1 MITLNI
7 PPGEFAGYIFDCDGT
22 LADTM
27 PLHYQAW
34 VAALQPYGCDFPEEL
49 FYSLGG
55 MPAVAVLELLNE
67 RNGLAIPPVE
77 TSLYKEALYEELIP
91 QVTAIEPVTDFVRQ
105 VSGKFPLA
113 VGSGGLRH
121 IVIATLEALGLR
133 EHFQA
138 VVASEDVAHG
148 KPAPD
153 TYLEAARRLGV
164 EPARCLVF
172 EDTPLGI
179 SAATAAGMQSV
190 LVAQWSGGRPRT
202 MMIRR
207 SAGQLPFELGPDLRS
222 CPSS

>member
-7 PPGEFAGYIFDCDGT
+7 PSGEFAGYLFDCDGT

-34 VAALQPYGCDFPEEL
+34 VAALAPFGCEFPEEL
-49 FYSLGG
+49 FYSSGG
-55 MPAVAVLELLNE
+55 MPAVDVIRMLNE
-67 RNGLAIPPVE
+67 RNGLAVPPVE
-77 TSLYKEALYEELIP
+77 TALHKETLYEELVP
-91 QVTAIEPVTDFVRQ
+91 LVRPIEPVVAFVRA
-105 VSGKFPLA
+105 VAGKYPLA

-121 IVIATLEALGLR
+121 IVIATLDALGLS
-133 EHFQA
+133 EYFQA
-138 VVASEDVAHG
+138 VVASEDVVNG

-164 EPARCLVF
+164 EPSKCLVF

-190 LVAQWSGGRPRT
+190 LVASGPVVKK
-202 MMIRR
+202 
-207 SAGQLPFELGPDLRS
+207 E
-222 CPSS
+222 

>member
-34 VAALQPYGCDFPEEL
+34 LTAVKPLGCDFPEEL

-55 MPAVAVLELLNE
+55 MPALDLIKLLNE
-67 RNGLAIPPVE
+67 RNGLNMPPVE
-77 TSLYKEALYEELIP
+77 TAAYKESLYEELIP
-91 QVTAIEPVTDFVRQ
+91 QVEAIEPVVDFVRQ
-105 VSGKFPLA
+105 VSGKYPLA

-121 IVIATLEALGLR
+121 IVIATLETLGIR

-138 VVASEDVAHG
+138 VVACEDVVNG

-164 EPARCLVF
+164 EPTRCLVF

-179 SAATAAGMQSV
+179 SAAQAAGMQTV
-190 LVAQWSGGRPRT
+190 LVASGPVVAWSQG
-202 MMIRR
+202 
-207 SAGQLPFELGPDLRS
+207 
-222 CPSS
+222 